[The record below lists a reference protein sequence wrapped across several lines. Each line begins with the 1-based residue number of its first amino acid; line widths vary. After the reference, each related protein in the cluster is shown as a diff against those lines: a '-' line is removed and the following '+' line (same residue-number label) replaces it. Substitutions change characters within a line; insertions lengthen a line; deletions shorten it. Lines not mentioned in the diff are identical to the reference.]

1 MSDPDT
7 GTADATDERAPA
19 SATDD
24 RPISLADAAE
34 LDALV
39 ADRDLVLV
47 ECFTEG
53 CGICASMEPVLG
65 NVARVTDAT
74 VALVNPRDDPE
85 LIDRFTIQS
94 VPTLLLFVEGELVAR
109 LADGFQGVEAVVAFV
124 ESNR

>member
-1 MSDPDT
+1 MSDTDASDA
-7 GTADATDERAPA
+7 GTAT
-19 SATDD
+19 D
-24 RPISLADAAE
+24 RPVHLADAAE
-34 LDALV
+34 LDALL
-39 ADRDLVLV
+39 ADDDLVLV
-47 ECFTEG
+47 ECYTEG

-74 VALVNPRDDPE
+74 VALVNPRDDPA
-85 LIDRFTIQS
+85 LIDRFTVQS